1 MARVN
6 EAAADRRGTAAATQV
21 REALQ
26 CGAALT
32 RVEACERYGITGS
45 TFRWVIKRLRDDG
58 APLEFEL
65 VEGGRGNVAKRW
77 RMLA

>member
-1 MARVN
+1 MGRVN
-6 EAAADRRGTAAATQV
+6 EAAADRRGTAASQV

-26 CGAALT
+26 RGAALT

-58 APLEFEL
+58 ATLEFEL
-65 VEGGRGNVAKRW
+65 VEGGRGSVAKRW
-77 RMLA
+77 RMIA